1 MPPQVATLVFALG
14 VIGFFLLDQDKS
26 VQTSKGLWIPV
37 IWVLIAG
44 SRPVSNWL
52 GAGPA
57 SQGMTNADQ
66 YLDGNPLDR
75 FVFSGLLLAGL
86 IILMRRKGQV
96 GKILQRNP
104 VIVLFFT
111 YCLISCVW
119 SDYPDVSFKRWVKA
133 LSDFVMVLVV
143 LTEVDPLVATKR
155 LLARVGFILVP
166 ASVLL
171 IKYYPALGR
180 VYNIW
185 TWTPSYV
192 GVTDHK
198 NTLGMIVMI
207 LAIGF
212 LWRFLLAYR
221 DREDPKR
228 RNRLLVHGALLVMS
242 IWLFTQAQSMT
253 GQATFAIAAV
263 FLIATSLAFV
273 IRKRALV
280 QLMVLVLVTVPA
292 CTLLLGIGGGALE
305 EMGKDA
311 TLTGRTD
318 IWRLVLNMAGNPLI
332 GTGFESFWLGSRANR
347 MWAMYYFHPTQA
359 HNGYLEV
366 YLELGWIGIIL
377 LAAIIIAGY
386 RNAVSLLRT
395 NPEAGRI
402 RMTFIAVALVYNVTE
417 AGFRMMTLTWFFL
430 LLSSTIVPSLAME
443 TAPSKLPED
452 TAPNFDTW
460 HQRPPVSDFAR
471 RRREAI

>member
-1 MPPQVATLVFALG
+1 MAPNLATLLFAIG
-14 VIGFFLLDQDKS
+14 VIGFFLLDRDQS
-26 VQTSKGLWIPV
+26 VRTSKGLWIPV

-44 SRPVSNWL
+44 SRPVSSWL
-52 GAGPA
+52 GGGPA
-57 SQGMTNADQ
+57 SEGLKNADQ
-66 YLDGNPLDR
+66 YLEGNPMDR
-75 FVFSGLLLAGL
+75 FIFSGLLLVGL
-86 IILMRRKGQV
+86 VILARRKGLV

-104 VIVLFFT
+104 VITLFFT
-111 YCLISCVW
+111 YCLISCLW

-133 LSDFVMVLVV
+133 LSDFVMVLIV
-143 LTEVDPLVATKR
+143 LTEADPLVATKR

-192 GVTDHK
+192 GVADHK

-228 RNRLLVHGALLVMS
+228 RNRLLVHGTLIGMS

-273 IRKRALV
+273 IRKRSLV
-280 QLMVLVLVTVPA
+280 QLLVLVLVAAPA

-318 IWRLVLNMAGNPLI
+318 IWKLVLNMAGNPFF

-366 YLELGWIGIIL
+366 YLELGWIGIVL
-377 LAAIIIAGY
+377 LAAIIFAGY
-386 RNAVSLLRT
+386 RNALALLRS

-417 AGFRMMTLTWFFL
+417 AGFRMMTLTWIFL
-430 LLSSTIVPSLAME
+430 LLSATVVPGLAME
-443 TAPSKLPED
+443 TASDTLPED

-460 HQRPPVSDFAR
+460 QHPRQPVSDFAR
-471 RRREAI
+471 R

>member
-1 MPPQVATLVFALG
+1 MAPNIATLVFTIG
-14 VIGFFLLDQDKS
+14 VIGFFLLDRDRS
-26 VQTSKGLWIPV
+26 VRTSKALWVPV

-44 SRPVSNWL
+44 SRPVSSWL
-52 GAGPA
+52 GGGPA
-57 SQGMTNADQ
+57 SEGLKNADQ
-66 YLDGNPLDR
+66 YLEGNPLDR
-75 FVFSGLLLAGL
+75 FIFSGLLLVGL
-86 IILMRRKGQV
+86 VILARRKGLV
-96 GKILQRNP
+96 SKILQRNP
-104 VIVLFFT
+104 VITLFFT
-111 YCLISCVW
+111 YCLISCLW

-143 LTEVDPLVATKR
+143 LTEADPLVATKR

-192 GVTDHK
+192 GVADHK

-228 RNRLLVHGALLVMS
+228 RNHLLVHGMLIGMS

-263 FLIATSLAFV
+263 FLVATSLAFV
-273 IRKRALV
+273 VRKRTLV
-280 QLMVLVLVTVPA
+280 QLLVLVLVAVPA
-292 CTLLLGIGGGALE
+292 STLLLGIGGGALE

-318 IWRLVLNMAGNPLI
+318 IWKLVLNMAGNPFF

-366 YLELGWIGIIL
+366 YLELGWIGIAL
-377 LAAIIIAGY
+377 LAAIIFAGY
-386 RNAVSLLRT
+386 RNALALLRT

-417 AGFRMMTLTWFFL
+417 AGFRMMTLTWIFL
-430 LLSSTIVPSLAME
+430 LLSATVVPSLALE
-443 TAPSKLPED
+443 TASDTLPED
-452 TAPNFDTW
+452 TASNFDTW
-460 HQRPPVSDFAR
+460 QHPRQPVSDFAR
-471 RRREAI
+471 R